1 MASAVTRS
9 DSQIGSALSGGV
21 TMADVRRLSPFEGLR
36 NDNLKAVMERA
47 RSISLK
53 SGEWAFRSGDNDK
66 HSYFLLTGSIGLY
79 TDDGRRVRAVEQ
91 GGPEARA
98 ELAPMK
104 PRRLGLRAEKDTKLL
119 VVESEFLEIML
130 TWDKTGSYEV
140 SDLNSEDGAGD
151 DWMSALLHSALFQR
165 IPPGNIQALFLKLE
179 RRPTSAGETLVRQG
193 DPGDYFYF
201 VIEGSASVTRTS
213 PHSSTGGF
221 VLATLNP
228 GDTFGEEA
236 LLSGRERTA
245 SVTMNTD
252 GAVMRLS
259 NDDFFELLCKPM
271 LKFVDYEQAQGM
283 VLTKDAQWL
292 DVRLPTEVP
301 EDSQLEGAISI
312 PLFMIRMKSRSL
324 DPAQKLIAVCDDG
337 GRSTAAAYLLAERG
351 FDVYVVKDGVAGLR

>member
-9 DSQIGSALSGGV
+9 DSTVGSALSGGV
-21 TMADVRRLSPFEGLR
+21 SLSAVRRLAPFEGLR
-36 NDNLKAVMERA
+36 TDNLKAVMERA
-47 RSISLK
+47 RSVSLK
-53 SGEWAFRSGDNDK
+53 AGDWAFKAGENDK
-66 HSYFLLTGSIGLY
+66 YSYYLMTGTVGLY
-79 TDDGRRVRAVEQ
+79 TNAGRRVRTVQ
-91 GGPEARA
+91 QDSPEAGT

-104 PRRLGLRAEKDTKLL
+104 PRRLGLRAEEPCELL
-119 VVESEFLEIML
+119 VIESEFLEIML

-151 DWMSALLHSALFQR
+151 DWMSALLHSTLFQR

-179 RRPTSAGETLVRQG
+179 RRPASAGEVLVRQG

-201 VIEGSASVTRTS
+201 VTEGSASVTRTS
-213 PHSSTGGF
+213 PHSTTGGF

-259 NDDFFELLCKPM
+259 SEDFLELLCKPM
-271 LKFVDYEQAQGM
+271 LNFVDFEQAQGM
-283 VLTKDAQWL
+283 VLTKEARWL
-292 DVRLPTEVP
+292 DVRLPTEVGA
-301 EDSQLEGAISI
+301 EGQLEDALTI

-351 FDVYVVKDGVAGLR
+351 FDVYVVKDGIGGRH